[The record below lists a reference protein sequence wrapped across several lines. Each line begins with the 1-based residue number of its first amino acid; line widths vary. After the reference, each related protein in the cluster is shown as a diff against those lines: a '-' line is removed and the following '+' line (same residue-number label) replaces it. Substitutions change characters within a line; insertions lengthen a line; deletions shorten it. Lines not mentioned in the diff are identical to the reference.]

1 MFKAAIRPRAT
12 GLRMFRIV
20 LTAGM
25 MFIGGTAMASS
36 IEVLHGGK
44 TSNGSV
50 LIITCDA
57 CSSTPVASKALT
69 KAVLKRGTQ
78 NISTRDVDGRK
89 ETVRTEAWLGG
100 SPVTFVSS
108 NPLWLPQDHS
118 QPVVAENTPA
128 VVEHQITLEGNPLL
142 TQHDQPVLAGA
153 DGLDN
158 ITLMSIRPS
167 H

>member
-1 MFKAAIRPRAT
+1 M
-12 GLRMFRIV
+12 V
-20 LTAGM
+20 
-25 MFIGGTAMASS
+25 FISGTAMASS
-36 IEVLHGGK
+36 IEVVHGGR

-50 LIITCDA
+50 LIITCGT
-57 CSSTPVASKALT
+57 CSSTPLSAKALT

-78 NISTRDVDGRK
+78 SISMRDVDGRK

-118 QPVVAENTPA
+118 QPVVAKQTPA
-128 VVEHQITLEGNPLL
+128 VVEHQTALEGNPVL

>member
-1 MFKAAIRPRAT
+1 MVKAAIRPRAT
-12 GLRMFRIV
+12 GLHMFRII

-57 CSSTPVASKALT
+57 CSSAPVASKALT
-69 KAVLKRGTQ
+69 KAVLERGTQ
-78 NISTRDVDGRK
+78 NISTRDIDGRK

-118 QPVVAENTPA
+118 QAVVAEHSPTP
-128 VVEHQITLEGNPLL
+128 VEHQTALEGSPVL

-153 DGLDN
+153 DGLDS

>member
-1 MFKAAIRPRAT
+1 MFNAAIRPRAT
-12 GLRMFRIV
+12 GLHMFRIV

-36 IEVLHGGK
+36 IEVLHGAK

-50 LIITCDA
+50 VIITCDT
-57 CSSTPVASKALT
+57 CSSIPSTGKVVT

-78 NISTRDVDGRK
+78 SISTRDVGGRK

-108 NPLWLPQDHS
+108 NPVWLPQDHS
-118 QPVVAENTPA
+118 QPVVAEYTPPVA
-128 VVEHQITLEGNPLL
+128 EDQTALEGNTSL
-142 TQHDQPVLAGA
+142 TQNRQPVLAGA

>member
-36 IEVLHGGK
+36 IEVLHGAK

-57 CSSTPVASKALT
+57 CSSTPVAGKALT

-108 NPLWLPQDHS
+108 NPLWLPQNHS
-118 QPVVAENTPA
+118 QAVVAEHLPTA
-128 VVEHQITLEGNPLL
+128 VERQTALEGNPVL
-142 TQHDQPVLAGA
+142 TQHEQPVLAGA
-153 DGLDN
+153 EGLDN

>member
-25 MFIGGTAMASS
+25 VFIGGTAMASS
-36 IEVLHGGK
+36 IEVLHGAK

-50 LIITCDA
+50 LIITCGT
-57 CSSTPVASKALT
+57 CSSTPLSAKALT
-69 KAVLKRGTQ
+69 KPVPKRGTQ
-78 NISTRDVDGRK
+78 SISTRDIDGRK

-118 QPVVAENTPA
+118 QPAVAEHTPP
-128 VVEHQITLEGNPLL
+128 VVEHQIALEGNPLL
-142 TQHDQPVLAGA
+142 TQHDQPVSAGA
-153 DGLDN
+153 DGLDH

>member
-12 GLRMFRIV
+12 GFRMLRIV

-25 MFIGGTAMASS
+25 VFIGGTAMASS

-57 CSSTPVASKALT
+57 CSTTPVAGKALK
-69 KAVLKRGTQ
+69 KAVLERGTQ
-78 NISTRDVDGRK
+78 SISTRDVDGRK

-108 NPLWLPQDHS
+108 NPLWLPQDPS
-118 QPVVAENTPA
+118 QPVVAEHTPA
-128 VVEHQITLEGNPLL
+128 VMENQTALVGNPLL

>member
-1 MFKAAIRPRAT
+1 MFKAAIRLPAT
-12 GLRMFRIV
+12 GLRMLRIV

-36 IEVLHGGK
+36 IEVLHGAK

-50 LIITCDA
+50 LIITCGT
-57 CSSTPVASKALT
+57 CSSTPLSAKALT
-69 KAVLKRGTQ
+69 KDVLKRGTQ
-78 NISTRDVDGRK
+78 SISTRDVDGRK

-118 QPVVAENTPA
+118 QPIVAEHTPA
-128 VVEHQITLEGNPLL
+128 VVEHQITLEGNPVL

>member
-36 IEVLHGGK
+36 IEVLHGAK

-69 KAVLKRGTQ
+69 KAVLERGTQ
-78 NISTRDVDGRK
+78 NISTRDIGGRK

-118 QPVVAENTPA
+118 QPVVAEHTPA
-128 VVEHQITLEGNPLL
+128 VVEHQITLEGNPVL